1 MADKAISDTTIHGA
15 GTELHAHRHAHA
27 YAAIVLEGEYSE
39 QSVDGLHRWQEG
51 DIIVH
56 PPFHEHS
63 NAFGHGKVRVRNIVL
78 PFRQSMK
85 IGYRGVKSRLYL
97 TVADLA
103 AEQAP
108 DIPKLVLDE
117 VEALLHVA
125 TPDDDFV
132 ARAHEILASAHCAD
146 PVSYTARQLDYS
158 REHFSRKFRRL
169 THVSPEQYY
178 GEMRL
183 RRAVG
188 LILDGASATGAA
200 LDAGFSDQSHF
211 CRQAKRT
218 YGLTPSN
225 IQRLADDD
233 RSQ

>member
-108 DIPKLVLDE
+108 DIP
-117 VEALLHVA
+117 
-125 TPDDDFV
+125 
-132 ARAHEILASAHCAD
+132 RAHEILASAHCAD